1 MAPLT
6 IQQNREIA
14 CMQITGRRDAC
25 ATRDRAHAT
34 TSHRTGRLSP
44 GADVEPE
51 MKKWK
56 LAGSIYH
63 ARIPPS
69 PQSAHPTRPHPGL
82 RGLQERLPEIY
93 RAGSRAKDIRPRAL
107 SGGIAGGVS
116 ARQPPRGTPSSRRR
130 PAVAIDEIL
139 MPRHGRHAVRDRSG
153 AGTAFDGQELVLVC
167 VHLRDTARRSTGP
180 GTTHPKAS
188 RQLSH
193 QAFGGRGICSHQ
205 RFIACTP
212 PRDQAARCPTSTG
225 CSRSAA
231 SFG

>member
-1 MAPLT
+1 M
-6 IQQNREIA
+6 E
-14 CMQITGRRDAC
+14 TGRQHIPRTDSTIPSVGASDATASRSARTAGATARDLSRREPRKGYTPAC
-25 ATRDRAHAT
+25 TQRWDCGRRQRKAAATWD
-34 TSHRTGRLSP
+34 P
-44 GADVEPE
+44 V
-51 MKKWK
+51 
-56 LAGSIYH
+56 
-63 ARIPPS
+63 IPP
-69 PQSAHPTRPHPGL
+69 APG
-82 RGLQERLPEIY
+82 
-93 RAGSRAKDIRPRAL
+93 
-107 SGGIAGGVS
+107 SGDRWNPDA
-116 ARQPPRGTPSSRRR
+116 AAWPPRC
-130 PAVAIDEIL
+130 
-139 MPRHGRHAVRDRSG
+139 PRSIG

>member
-1 MAPLT
+1 
-6 IQQNREIA
+6 
-14 CMQITGRRDAC
+14 MQITGRQDAC
-25 ATRDRAHAT
+25 ANRDRAPAT
-34 TSHRTGRLSP
+34 SSHRTGRLSP

-63 ARIPPS
+63 ARIPTS
-69 PQSAHPTRPHPGL
+69 PQSASPTRPHPDCFGCGGGL
-82 RGLQERLPEIY
+82 SEAC
-93 RAGSRAKDIRPRAL
+93 RAGSCAKDIRPRTL
-107 SGGIAGGVS
+107 GGWTARSVN
-116 ARQPPRGTPSSRRR
+116 ARQPPRGAPSSHRR
-130 PAVAIDEIL
+130 PAMAIDEIL
-139 MPRHGRHAVRDRSG
+139 VPWHGRHAVRDRSG

-225 CSRSAA
+225 CLRSAA